1 MLGELLGRGEEPGD
15 GQAASGQRL
24 HQRGVAVRE
33 QRLEVF
39 VVEAGPQPRQPRLL
53 RHLAHN
59 RTVVILARL
68 PPVGRTAGGTA
79 MLNVPGGG

>member
-33 QRLEVF
+33 QRLEVL

-53 RHLAHN
+53 CHLAHN
-59 RTVVILARL
+59 RSVVVLARL
-68 PPVGRTAGGTA
+68 PPIGRTAAGTTL
-79 MLNVPGGG
+79 LNVPSGG

>member
-1 MLGELLGRGEEPGD
+1 MLGELFGRGEEPGD

-33 QRLEVF
+33 QRLEVL

-53 RHLAHN
+53 RHLAHH
-59 RTVVILARL
+59 RSVVLRARL
-68 PPVGRTAGGTA
+68 PPVGRTAACTALLDVPSGG
-79 MLNVPGGG
+79 